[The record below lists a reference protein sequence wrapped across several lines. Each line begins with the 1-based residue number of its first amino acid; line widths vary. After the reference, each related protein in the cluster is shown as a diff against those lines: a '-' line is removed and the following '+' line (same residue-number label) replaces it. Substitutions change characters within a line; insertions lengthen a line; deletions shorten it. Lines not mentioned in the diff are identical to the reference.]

1 MLSSVRRRRL
11 TRRSRMDNP
20 IVEVKVSVEMV
31 VNVGVNCSVETTLM
45 QVEKRATE
53 EAKQLISG
61 VLLGNSHI
69 VDKDRIGIVGVK
81 IHNVTIREK

>member
-1 MLSSVRRRRL
+1 
-11 TRRSRMDNP
+11 MDNP